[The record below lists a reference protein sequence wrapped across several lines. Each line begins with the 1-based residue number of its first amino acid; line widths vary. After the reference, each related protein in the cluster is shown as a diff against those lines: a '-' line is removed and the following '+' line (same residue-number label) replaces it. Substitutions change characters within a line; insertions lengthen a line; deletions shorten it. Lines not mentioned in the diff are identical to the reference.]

1 MGHSG
6 GLYRLTKSRQAPH
19 QRQTTPQATEGSK
32 GKRGTSAPGDGS
44 EKRRLVAR
52 GRAVHADGLVRNI
65 ALAAF
70 HAIVDA
76 DLAHRTQSF
85 VVKRGYSESSP
96 QLFVELPQVFKVR
109 CQCRHF
115 KPFVS
120 QKEFLV
126 TRVPQAG
133 EFSFFHYI
141 LRLPH
146 CSTARPFLSKLLA
159 PSPPFYAAHSEA
171 QRGKAVDGLLVKPF
185 VYVPHDEARIGETQR
200 AVKLRYRSSVL
211 CIGLQFEASLSFRSI

>member
-6 GLYRLTKSRQAPH
+6 GLYRRTKSRQAPH
-19 QRQTTPQATEGSK
+19 QRQTTPQAAEGSK
-32 GKRGTSAPGDGS
+32 VNRGTSAPGDGS

-96 QLFVELPQVFKVR
+96 QLFVELPQGFKVR

-133 EFSFFHYI
+133 ELSSFNNSRHKPPSHTCVPG
-141 LRLPH
+141 LH
-146 CSTARPFLSKLLA
+146 ETARSG
-159 PSPPFYAAHSEA
+159 AA
-171 QRGKAVDGLLVKPF
+171 F
-185 VYVPHDEARIGETQR
+185 
-200 AVKLRYRSSVL
+200 
-211 CIGLQFEASLSFRSI
+211 